1 MRATKVYTKNKLRQN
16 NTERYMEVAT
26 VDVVYVIVHEDVLDT
41 NTGLQEEFEKGIV
54 TFSLLS
60 FTSMTTYIITI
71 SYTFEFAWG

>member
-1 MRATKVYTKNKLRQN
+1 MSL
-16 NTERYMEVAT
+16 
-26 VDVVYVIVHEDVLDT
+26 YVIVHEDVLDT